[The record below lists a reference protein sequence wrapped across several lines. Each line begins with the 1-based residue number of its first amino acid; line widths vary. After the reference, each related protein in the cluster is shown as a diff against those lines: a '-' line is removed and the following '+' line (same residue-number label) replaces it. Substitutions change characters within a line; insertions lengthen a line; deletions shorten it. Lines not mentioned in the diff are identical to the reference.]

1 VPRGSG
7 APRHRAGP
15 ARTCGPGAASSGR
28 PGGGRRAALRC
39 RSARPVPA
47 WTPARGFGVAS
58 GSDSVP
64 GRARRDRRP
73 PDVRA
78 AARRCRTGWGVG
90 GVGRAGRWVP
100 SRRRGA
106 GRRRGPVRRGPRAR
120 SGRGGP
126 IARPGPRGGRDRGRP
141 DGHRKTGERS
151 RPAATSR
158 PGPGPGAASAPC
170 RGREGVPAAGCGS
183 TGLRWR
189 PPTDE
194 RGCRSHCAWPG
205 YPVAGPG
212 SSGSPCRGRWAPP
225 AGRPCDAAIG
235 FRVSS
240 GEPNGS
246 VSGLSPSSRD
256 RRRPSRPDGGAGSAG
271 DGSAGSGRGR
281 GAPSPGRGPC
291 P

>member
-1 VPRGSG
+1 MPRGSG

-73 PDVRA
+73 PDVRGSPA
-78 AARRCRTGWGVG
+78 VPDGL
-90 GVGRAGRWVP
+90 GRA
-100 SRRRGA
+100 
-106 GRRRGPVRRGPRAR
+106 RRGPGGAVGSVAATR
-120 SGRGGP
+120 SGSPSRTGP
-126 IARPGPRGGRDRGRP
+126 AWTSGTIRSRRADRPPGTAWWAGPWSPGRTP
-141 DGHRKTGERS
+141 KTGERS